1 MGTTSS
7 WESWIAEEEVFSA
20 QNYEGSSVM
29 DSILVREGCRAD
41 LVLTAPH
48 AVAQIRA
55 GRTKLA
61 ERGTGG
67 LAMALAAVSDVRA
80 VCAVGRQSGDPAWDA
95 RNGFKNALADL
106 APMPRYLVDL
116 HGMRDSHG
124 LDIDLGL
131 GAAPDSRMTS
141 LCEGLSEAFRAQGL
155 RAGVNNVF
163 KGDRGETLTSWAQRR
178 SISAVQ
184 IEIAARLRPPTG
196 EPEPSMQVFRTLRE
210 FLATEKWL
218 D

>member
-20 QNYEGSSVM
+20 QNYEGSSAL
-29 DSILVREGCRAD
+29 DSVLVREGRRAH

-106 APMPRYLVDL
+106 DPTPRYLIDL
-116 HGMRDSHG
+116 HGMRDSYG

-131 GAAPDSRMTS
+131 GGAPDSRMTS
-141 LCEGLSEAFRAQGL
+141 LCEGLSEALRAQGL
-155 RAGVNNVF
+155 RAGVNSVF
-163 KGDRGETLTSWAQRR
+163 KGDRVETLTSWAQRR
-178 SISAVQ
+178 SMSAIQ

-196 EPEPSMQVFRTLRE
+196 AREPSMQMFRTLRD
-210 FLATEKWL
+210 FLSMEMWL
-218 D
+218 G